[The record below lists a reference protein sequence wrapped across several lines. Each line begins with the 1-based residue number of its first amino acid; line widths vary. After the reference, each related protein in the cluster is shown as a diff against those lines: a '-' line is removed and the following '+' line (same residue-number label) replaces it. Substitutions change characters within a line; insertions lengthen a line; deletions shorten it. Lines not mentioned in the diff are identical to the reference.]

1 MRAMNELQLIQTQL
15 ALERRHA
22 VEIAAECAGGAPG
35 AEFLKACGDYLERVL
50 GWFAERDQRFMTL
63 AQSLPE
69 GSATAPCVP
78 SGQSREA
85 LPLLAAARSGGDW
98 APLSDFL
105 CGPWSQRRAAL
116 EQWLAEAARIADWR
130 TVSALTADVILSE
143 RELYARTRRLRPSGA
158 ARAGERTEL
167 RHGKS

>member
-1 MRAMNELQLIQTQL
+1 MNELQLIQNQL
-15 ALERRHA
+15 ARERRHA
-22 VEIAAECAGGAPG
+22 VQIAAECAGAAAG
-35 AEFLKACGDYLERVL
+35 AEFLEACADYLERVL
-50 GWFAERDQRFMTL
+50 GWFAERDQRLVTL

-69 GSATAPCVP
+69 GSATAPSAP

-85 LPLLAAARSGGDW
+85 LQLLAAARSGGDW

-116 EQWLAEAARIADWR
+116 EQWLAQAARIADWR
-130 TVSALTADVILSE
+130 TVSALTADVILRE
-143 RELYARTRRLRPSGA
+143 RELYARTRRLRPAGA
-158 ARAGERTEL
+158 ARAGDGTER